1 MKSKL
6 QLEVYESDILK
17 SFATQSKE
25 ETFGFVSKMMNKY
38 DYPTEIAQELIFHL
52 EQFIDDY
59 HRNEQEY
66 ELLNYVDESGR
77 LTGKY
82 KPKFKKEQ
90 LNKKPPKE
98 DPSETYF
105 DELPQKMA

>member
-25 ETFGFVSKMMNKY
+25 ETFNFVSKIINKY
-38 DYPTEIAQELIFHL
+38 EHPTEIAQQLIIHLEELID
-52 EQFIDDY
+52 EYQ
-59 HRNEQEY
+59 RNEYEY
-66 ELLNYVDESGR
+66 ELLHYTDDNGR

-82 KPKFKKEQ
+82 KQKQKKHR
-90 LNKKPPKE
+90 LNKKPAKI
-98 DPSETYF
+98 DPDDKYI
-105 DELPQKMA
+105 DELPQKMT